1 MHKLPALLAIKHA
14 LMAVIHFRYAGIR
27 IGLPWILVLA
37 GVSFLDRN
45 FFTSADFTSYDAT
58 SAMVYRP
65 TELIIAALSIVV
77 FSSIAVNWHRY
88 ILLDEVTASEK
99 IFRLDRPVW
108 NYAGRTLLIMLIAL
122 VPALALSAIVL
133 NALPNFRLLLAFPF
147 FVAGIYVMR
156 MSVALPA
163 LALARKDFGITQAL
177 QVTQGNNWQFADVAR
192 GSERGQRAA
201 RYIGSLVLHQLQKF
215 WIGRLANRREPM
227 NLFDAFAAVG
237 PRQFLRFV
245 LDLLAQPGRRLQ
257 PRAGRSFPRLDSIG
271 GRHATRGES
280 EKGDD
285 QNESRAS
292 GFESHAW
299 LLQPTEGC

>member
-37 GVSFLDRN
+37 GLSLLDRN
-45 FFTSADFTSYDAT
+45 FFTAADSTGYGAT
-58 SAMVYRP
+58 SEMIYRP

-147 FVAGIYVMR
+147 FAVGIYIMR

-177 QVTQGNNWQFADVAR
+177 RVTQGNNWQFA
-192 GSERGQRAA
+192 GLLLLNG
-201 RYIGSLVLHQLQKF
+201 LVLLATF
-215 WIGRLANRREPM
+215 LVLGLVLAIAGSVSMTAGRILAIVLGIPA
-227 NLFDAFAAVG
+227 NLFLSLFSVSLLSSLYG
-237 PRQFLRFV
+237 FFV
-245 LDLLAQPGRRLQ
+245 EQRK
-257 PRAGRSFPRLDSIG
+257 F
-271 GRHATRGES
+271 
-280 EKGDD
+280 
-285 QNESRAS
+285 
-292 GFESHAW
+292 
-299 LLQPTEGC
+299 